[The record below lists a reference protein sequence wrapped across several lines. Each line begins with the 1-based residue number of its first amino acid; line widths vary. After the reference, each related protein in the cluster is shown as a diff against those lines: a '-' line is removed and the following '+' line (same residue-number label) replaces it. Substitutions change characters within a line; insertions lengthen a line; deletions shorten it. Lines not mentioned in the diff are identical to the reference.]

1 MKVHGQK
8 AGWLSAASMLAAL
21 AATMSASPA
30 LAQAQPQPQDA
41 AAQPADGGSDIVV
54 SGYRYLAEDT
64 SGTTGLPLPIEEVPQ
79 SISLVSQDFL
89 KAADLKSLGEVA
101 QYSPGALFAGNQEGF
116 GSIVKLRGFTAG
128 SAVDGLTVG
137 MLDYDPDYATIE
149 RMEIVKGPS
158 SVVYGAASPG
168 GLINL
173 VTKAARANTP
183 NYVEALGG
191 SWGRWRLEGQV
202 AGALNSSGSIRAIGV
217 AAHEEANSFMTDIS
231 SGKTVLYGGIDADI
245 ASGLTGYVHAA
256 YERYRRT
263 GFDGIPT
270 LPDGT
275 PAPVDRSFF
284 IGSRDLVLITT
295 VKRVSAGLDWKVSP
309 DWSVSLKTNFQD
321 ANTHGAAP
329 YGFDLQPNGDF
340 SYQIQNLLKN
350 DKRDFSIGAS
360 SILKLDGVGMAES
373 FISASAIYHET
384 SLNAVGSTPQI
395 DGSDTG
401 TANIFDG
408 VKAIEATIASAVFP
422 GPIYHYGQR
431 LKYLTLSGQAV
442 LKVTSWAT
450 LLGGLSWSKPDNSTR
465 LDSPW
470 QDFSGNSKMSYR
482 AALTVEP
489 ITGLNLYGSYSE
501 SFQPQLK
508 IDIAGRILQP
518 LTGRQYELGAKYVSP
533 DRRLLLTGALFDITQ
548 ANLGMFD
555 QIGPDGTDRYRAIGE
570 TRHRGLELEA
580 IGRITGSWQVNAGFT
595 LLDAKIKKDDDP
607 TVIGKDETYLPRTT
621 ASLYTSYDFNFG
633 LFLGAGVRFVN
644 AVKTSFDGSTRDL
657 PAYTLVD
664 GSAGYNL
671 GKWRLQLNLKNIFD
685 KRYYINNYQTLF
697 YGNVVGEPRSVTVSL
712 RRTF

>member
-1 MKVHGQK
+1 MKVSGQK
-8 AGWLSAASMLAAL
+8 FGRLLAASAL
-21 AATMSASPA
+21 VALASPA
-30 LAQAQPQPQDA
+30 LAQTQDA
-41 AAQPADGGSDIVV
+41 AAPAADTGNDIVV

-137 MLDYDPDYATIE
+137 SLDFDPDYATID

-168 GLINL
+168 GLVNL

-183 NYVEALGG
+183 SYVEALGG

-202 AGALNSSGSIRAIGV
+202 AGALNSTGSIRAIGV
-217 AAHEEANSFMTDIS
+217 AAHEEANSFMTDVS
-231 SGKTVLYGGIDADI
+231 SRKTVLYGGVDADI
-245 ASGLTGYVHAA
+245 ASGLTGYIHAA

-263 GFDGIPT
+263 AFDGIPT

-284 IGSRDLVLITT
+284 IGARDFALTTT
-295 VKRVSAGLDWKVSP
+295 VKRVSAGLDWKVSSA
-309 DWSVSLKTNFQD
+309 WSVSLKTNYQD
-321 ANTHGAAP
+321 ANTHGPAA

-340 SYQIQNLLKN
+340 SYSIQNLLKN

-360 SILKLDGVGMAES
+360 TILKLDGVGMAES
-373 FISASAIYHET
+373 FLSASAIYHET
-384 SLNAVGSTPQI
+384 ALDAVGSTPDI

-408 VKAIEATIASAVFP
+408 VKSIEATIASAVFP
-422 GPIYHYGQR
+422 GPIYNYGQR

-442 LKVTSWAT
+442 LKVTPWAT
-450 LLGGLSWSKPDNSTR
+450 LLGGLSWSKPSNSTR

-470 QDFSGNSKMSYR
+470 EDFSGDSKMSYR

-489 ITGLNLYGSYSE
+489 VAGLNLYGSYSE

-508 IDIAGRILQP
+508 VDIAGRILQP
-518 LTGRQYELGAKYVSP
+518 LTGTQYELGAKYVSP
-533 DRRLLLTGALFDITQ
+533 DRRLLLTAALFDITQ
-548 ANLGMFD
+548 ANQAMFD
-555 QIGPDGTDRYRAIGE
+555 QLGPDGTDRYRALGE

-580 IGRITGSWQVNAGFT
+580 IGRITGSWQINAGFT
-595 LLDAKIKKDDDP
+595 LLDAKIRKDSDP
-607 TVIGKDETYLPRTT
+607 TVIGRDETYLPRTT
-621 ASLYTSYDFNFG
+621 ASLYTSYDFDFG
-633 LFLGAGVRFVN
+633 LFLGAGVRFVD

-657 PAYTLVD
+657 PSYTLVD
-664 GSAGYNL
+664 ASAGYNL

-685 KRYYINNYQTLF
+685 KHYYINNYQTLF
-697 YGNVVGEPRSVTVSL
+697 YGNVVGEPRSFTVSL
-712 RRTF
+712 RRSF

>member
-1 MKVHGQK
+1 MKVSGQK
-8 AGWLSAASMLAAL
+8 VGGLLAASAL
-21 AATMSASPA
+21 VALASPA
-30 LAQAQPQPQDA
+30 LAQTQTQTQGA
-41 AAQPADGGSDIVV
+41 AAPADTGGDIVV
-54 SGYRYLAEDT
+54 SGYRYLSEDT

-89 KAADLKSLGEVA
+89 KAADLKSLGEIA

-137 MLDYDPDYATIE
+137 SLDFDPDYATID

-183 NYVEALGG
+183 SYVEALGG

-217 AAHEEANSFMTDIS
+217 AAHEEANSFMTDVRS
-231 SGKTVLYGGIDADI
+231 RKTVLYGGVDADI
-245 ASGLTGYVHAA
+245 ASGLTGYIHAA

-263 GFDGIPT
+263 AFDGIPT

-284 IGSRDLVLITT
+284 IGARDFVLTTT
-295 VKRVSAGLDWKVSP
+295 VKRVSAGLDWKVSSA
-309 DWSVSLKTNFQD
+309 WSVSLKTNFQD
-321 ANTHGAAP
+321 ANTHGPAA
-329 YGFDLQPNGDF
+329 YGFDLMPNGDF
-340 SYQIQNLLKN
+340 SYSIQNLLKN

-360 SILKLDGVGMAES
+360 SILKLDGVGMADS
-373 FISASAIYHET
+373 FLSASAIYHET
-384 SLNAVGSTPQI
+384 SLTAVGSTPQI

-408 VKAIEATIASAVFP
+408 VKAIEATIASAAFP
-422 GPIYHYGQR
+422 GPIYNYGQR

-442 LKVTSWAT
+442 LKVTPWAT
-450 LLGGLSWSKPDNSTR
+450 VLGGLSWSKPDNSTR

-489 ITGLNLYGSYSE
+489 VTGVNLYGSYSE
-501 SFQPQLK
+501 SFQPQLR
-508 IDIAGRILQP
+508 IDVAGRILQP

-533 DRRLLLTGALFDITQ
+533 DRRLLLTAALFDITQ
-548 ANLGMFD
+548 ANQALFD
-555 QIGPDGTDRYRAIGE
+555 EIGPDGTDRYRALGE

-595 LLDAKIKKDDDP
+595 LLDAKIRKDDDP
-607 TVIGKDETYLPRTT
+607 TVIGKAETYLPRTT

-633 LFLGAGVRFVN
+633 LFLGAGVRFVD
-644 AVKTSFDGSTRDL
+644 AVKTSFDGSTREL
-657 PAYTLVD
+657 PSYTLVD
-664 GSAGYNL
+664 ASAGYNL

-685 KRYYINNYQTLF
+685 KHYYINNYQTLF
-697 YGNVVGEPRSVTVSL
+697 YGNVVGEPRSFTLSL